1 MRLLL
6 LLLLRPL
13 QLCLLAFVLLS
24 ARCPAAVGL
33 VTIPERETVRMT
45 IYNSVDLT
53 LVQEARTLVLKKGR
67 NRIQYQWAGT
77 LIDTTSLELRA
88 LEKQTEIEM
97 VDVVYPPGAPATL
110 VWELESKVEGP
121 VRFEISYF
129 TSGVTWNADYVL
141 RASAEESSGELE
153 GWVAVDNR
161 SGEDYP
167 QTEVRLVVGAIN
179 LVERIRDLATGQES
193 ERAHDLDRATLK
205 SNRGLMARSADAAPA
220 AAAFAGAAMQEAAKR
235 PEVLS
240 MRLGDYHIFT
250 IGGVQAVRNGA
261 TTRFLAITT
270 KKAMDIEVLYRV
282 AFGEEAAQ
290 KLYRFINDAEHQL
303 PDGPLPEGVW
313 HVFRIIDP
321 ATSALSFS
329 GAASHAYVP
338 PGQKCELELGIDPG
352 IAVKQVHEAY
362 SQTDHHFDQKGKLD
376 GWVEHQR
383 WRFKLVNTKA
393 IPVSLEYMV
402 NGGGDWQVDGLSG
415 ERRSGTQFRHQDR
428 IKAGE
433 VLELGPFT
441 ITTRKGARGNAP
453 IPPPKPPL
461 PQPLPPIRVSGN

>member
-1 MRLLL
+1 MRILTLSILTLLVV
-6 LLLLRPL
+6 
-13 QLCLLAFVLLS
+13 AS
-24 ARCPAAVGL
+24 RCPAAVGL

-53 LVQEARTLVLKKGR
+53 LVQEARTLVLKKGL

-88 LEKQTEIEM
+88 LEKQTDIEI
-97 VDVVYPPGAPATL
+97 VDVLYPQGAPATL

-129 TSGVTWNADYVL
+129 TSGVTWSADYVL
-141 RASAEESSGELE
+141 RASSEESSGELE

-167 QTEVRLVVGAIN
+167 QTEVRLVVGTIN

-193 ERAHDLDRATLK
+193 ERSRELSRNMVK
-205 SNRGLMARSADAAPA
+205 SSRDAMSKAGNGPAAPVA
-220 AAAFAGAAMQEAAKR
+220 AAMLQEEAKR
-235 PEVLS
+235 PEVVS
-240 MRLGDYHIFT
+240 VRLGDYHIFT
-250 IGGVQAVRNGA
+250 VGGVQAVRNGA

-282 AFGEEAAQ
+282 AFGQEVAQ
-290 KLYRFINDAEHQL
+290 KLYRFINDADHQL
-303 PDGPLPEGVW
+303 PDGPLPDGIW
-313 HVFRIIDP
+313 HVFRIIDA

-338 PGQKCELELGIDPG
+338 PGQKVELELGADPG
-352 IAVKQVHEAY
+352 IVVKQLHEAY
-362 SQTDHHFDQKGKLD
+362 SQSDHHFDQKGRLD
-376 GWVEHQR
+376 GWIDHNR

-393 IPVSLEYMV
+393 IPVSLEYLV
-402 NGGGDWQVDGLSG
+402 SGSGDWQVEGLSG
-415 ERRSGTQFRHQDR
+415 ERRSETQLRHQER
-428 IKAGE
+428 IKGGE

-441 ITTRKGARGNAP
+441 ITTRKGARGNAAN
-453 IPPPKPPL
+453 PPPKAPV
-461 PQPLPPIRVSGN
+461 PQPLPIIRASGN